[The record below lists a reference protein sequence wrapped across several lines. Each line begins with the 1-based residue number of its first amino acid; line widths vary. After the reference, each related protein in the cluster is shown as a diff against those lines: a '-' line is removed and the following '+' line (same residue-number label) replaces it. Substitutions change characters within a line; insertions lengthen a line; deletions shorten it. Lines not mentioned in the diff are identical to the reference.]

1 MQLKI
6 IFLGTSSAMPSS
18 KRSLS
23 SLAVVRGSEV
33 LIFDAGEGMQRNFL
47 QSGIGTNR
55 KTKIFIT
62 HMHSDHVLGLLGLLQ
77 TMALQNREMPVQ
89 IYGPDVL
96 RDFIETNMKLL
107 SFGLTFP
114 VTFSAVNEGVVVE
127 ENEYVV
133 KAKLA
138 EHSIKTF
145 AYCLAEHERPG
156 IFYPEK
162 AEKLGIPKGGLW
174 HKLQYGEQIEFN
186 GKIIKPEDVTGPKRK
201 GRKIGI
207 SGDTRINDGLADF
220 FRDCDLLIFD
230 STYGE
235 DHKDKAAENMHSTA
249 KEAASVAAKAGV
261 KKLVLTHF
269 SARYE
274 DVSILVKEASEIHPD
289 VVAAEDLVVI
299 EIPYEQ

>member
-6 IFLGTSSAMPSS
+6 VFLGTSSAMPSPA
-18 KRSLS
+18 RGLS
-23 SLAVVRGSEV
+23 SIAIVRGSEV
-33 LIFDAGEGMQRNFL
+33 LIFDTGEGMQRNFL

-62 HMHSDHVLGLLGLLQ
+62 HMHSDHVIGLLGLLQ
-77 TMALQNREMPVQ
+77 TMALQNRDIPVQ
-89 IYGPDVL
+89 LYGSNML
-96 RDFIETNMKLL
+96 RDFMESNMKLL
-107 SFGLTFP
+107 NFGLTFP
-114 VTFSAVNEGVVVE
+114 LAFKEVKESVVVE
-127 ENEYVV
+127 EDEYVV

-138 EHSIKTF
+138 EHSVESYC
-145 AYCLAEHERPG
+145 YCLEERERPG
-156 IFYPEK
+156 VFYPEK
-162 AEKLGIPKGGLW
+162 AEKLGIPKGRLW
-174 HKLQYGEQIEFN
+174 HKLQHGEQIEYN
-186 GKIIKPEDVTGPKRK
+186 GKIVKSEEVTGSKRR

-235 DHKDKAAENMHSTA
+235 DHKDKATENMHSTA
-249 KEAASVAAKAGV
+249 KEAAELATKARV

-269 SARYE
+269 SARYD
-274 DVSILVKEASEIHPD
+274 DVNVLVKEASEVHPN
-289 VVAAEDLVVI
+289 VVAAEDLMVI

>member
-18 KRSLS
+18 KRNLS
-23 SLAVVRGSEV
+23 SVAIVRGNEV
-33 LIFDAGEGMQRNFL
+33 LIFDTGEGMQRNFL
-47 QSGIGTNR
+47 ASGIGTN
-55 KTKIFIT
+55 KKAKIFIT

-96 RDFIETNMKLL
+96 KDFIESNMKLL

-114 VTFSAVNEGVVVE
+114 VTFTAVSEGVVVE
-127 ENEYVV
+127 EEDYVV
-133 KAKLA
+133 KARLA
-138 EHSIKTF
+138 EHSIKSYS
-145 AYCLAEHERPG
+145 YCLVEHERPG

-162 AEKLGIPKGGLW
+162 AEKLGVPKGGLW
-174 HKLQYGEQIEFN
+174 HKLQYGEQIDFN
-186 GKIIKPEDVTGPKRK
+186 GKVIKSEDVTGPKRR
-201 GRKIGI
+201 GRRIGI
-207 SGDTRINDGLADF
+207 SGDTRINDGLVNF

-249 KEAASVAAKAGV
+249 KEAATVAAKARV

-274 DVSILVKEASEIHPD
+274 DVSVLVKEASEIHPD
-289 VVAAEDLVVI
+289 VVAAEDLMVI

>member
-18 KRSLS
+18 KRNLS
-23 SLAVVRGSEV
+23 SVAIVRGNEV
-33 LIFDAGEGMQRNFL
+33 LIFDTGEGMQRNFL
-47 QSGIGTNR
+47 ASGIGTNR

-96 RDFIETNMKLL
+96 RDFIESNMKLL

-114 VTFSAVNEGVVVE
+114 VTFTAVNEGIVVE
-127 ENEYVV
+127 ESEYVV
-133 KAKLA
+133 KAKVA
-138 EHSIKTF
+138 EHSIKTYS
-145 AYCLAEHERPG
+145 YCLAEHERPG

-174 HKLQYGEQIEFN
+174 HKLQYGEQVDFN
-186 GKIIKPEDVTGPKRK
+186 GKVIKPEDVTGPKRK
-201 GRKIGI
+201 GRRIGI

-249 KEAASVAAKAGV
+249 KEAAGLAAKAGV

-274 DVSILVKEASEIHPD
+274 DVSVLVKEASEIHSD
-289 VVAAEDLVVI
+289 VVAAEDLMVI
-299 EIPYEQ
+299 EIPYEE